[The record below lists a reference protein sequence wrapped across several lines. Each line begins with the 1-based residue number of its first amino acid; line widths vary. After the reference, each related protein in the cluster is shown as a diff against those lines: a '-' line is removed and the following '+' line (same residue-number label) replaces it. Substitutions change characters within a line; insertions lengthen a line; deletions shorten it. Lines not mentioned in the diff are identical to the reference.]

1 MSSFR
6 FRKKTDYGL
15 TMIEILAKRNGEGLV
30 SVREMQEIGMPRS
43 FLVKIARDL
52 IKAGIIAAKEGRNG
66 GYYLIKDKNKVT
78 LLDVVVAI
86 EGKIATA
93 DCVCGKECGR
103 AESCEHRSLM
113 IKVSAELAEVLGKYT
128 LADFAKTK

>member
-15 TMIEILAKRNGEGLV
+15 SMIETLAKRDGSGLV
-30 SVREMQEIGMPRS
+30 SVREMQELGMPRS

-52 IKAGIIAAKEGRNG
+52 IEAGIVAAKEGRNG
-66 GYYLIKDKNKVT
+66 GYYLVRDKSKVT
-78 LLDVVVAI
+78 LLDVVVAL

-93 DCVCGKECGR
+93 DCVCGKECKR
-103 AESCEHRSLM
+103 SDKCEHKSLM
-113 IKVSAELAEVLGKYT
+113 MQVSMELAAVLEKYT
-128 LADFAKTK
+128 LADFEKTK